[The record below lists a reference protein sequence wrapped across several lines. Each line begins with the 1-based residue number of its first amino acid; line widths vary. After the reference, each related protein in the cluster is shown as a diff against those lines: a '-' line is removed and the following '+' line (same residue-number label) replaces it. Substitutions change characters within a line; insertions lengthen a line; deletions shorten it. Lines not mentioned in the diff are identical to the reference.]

1 MSNPGAGDAIEIFK
15 NRLRRLILRAFATR
29 AELLAEVPI
38 SAAELLLAT
47 KGATVPPWRKV
58 AEPVIVACLRREHPG
73 ISEAELDDA
82 VAQWLRLW
90 RAAKE
95 VEDSGVVIAAE
106 PVAETAAPPRPHG
119 KRLLAIGAAVAVLVG
134 AAVAVRA
141 ALPDESDCAAAG
153 LTEESGQC
161 VGVADGVFPGLDPSV
176 AEIVDRIAEQN
187 RAVEGDAVE
196 IALLGPLGRLAEA
209 GSPGQLD
216 PNQVR
221 QMLIGAAVAQQRV
234 NTSALV
240 RDPRPAVRLVL
251 ANTGGYQDH
260 WQTPVRELIERA
272 DRPDPRLVATVL
284 LGTSLD
290 HTRAA
295 AAELA
300 RAEMPMIGAIT
311 SAEEFNSRDLPGLI
325 RVSPTSGDYVSTL
338 AGYLRANRPESRAI
352 VVWDQNSDRR
362 GDLFAGSLR
371 KAFAEQLAPWIGNR
385 PQQSF
390 VGAGIP
396 TEKVWPQMFATPTIN
411 TCQSGAD
418 VVLFAGRVI
427 DLPAFIEALAARACR
442 ERPLLV
448 MTGAAALTTVDRT
461 QQQQL
466 RDGGLTLVYGG
477 VTDPHTWPV
486 GAAARPPGYD
496 PFLHALTAEGFSAG
510 DSDAYT
516 CLAHD
521 AVFTATLA
529 VRMASEGRIPP
540 RGNVAVAFDNIN
552 SGHRVPGCSG
562 ELTFTTAGNG
572 SPIGSGIEAVTIP
585 YP

>member
-1 MSNPGAGDAIEIFK
+1 MTAGDAIAIFK
-15 NRLRRLILRAFATR
+15 GRLHRLIRDAFVTWAR
-29 AELLAEVPI
+29 LQAVVPV
-38 SAAELLLAT
+38 SDAELLLAT
-47 KGATVPPWRKV
+47 RGASVPDWDGLV
-58 AEPVIVACLRREHPG
+58 EPVVVACLRELQPDMP
-73 ISEAELDDA
+73 EAALRADLRR
-82 VAQWLRLW
+82 WLGW
-90 RAAKE
+90 WDAAKA
-95 VEDSGVVIAAE
+95 VENSGVVIVPE
-106 PVAETAAPPRPHG
+106 PEPPRSNG
-119 KRLLAIGAAVAVLVG
+119 GRLLALGAAVLVLVT
-134 AAVAVRA
+134 AAVVVAVW
-141 ALPDESDCAAAG
+141 PDENSCAAAG
-153 LTEESGQC
+153 LTLESGEC
-161 VGVADGVFPGLDPSV
+161 VGVADGTFPGLDPSV

-196 IALLGPLGRLAEA
+196 IALLGPLSHLADA

-216 PNQVR
+216 PDQVR
-221 QMLIGAAVAQQRV
+221 RMLIGAAVAQQRV

-240 RDPRPAVRLVL
+240 RDPRPPVRLVL
-251 ANTGGYQDH
+251 ANTGSYQDR
-260 WQTPVRELIERA
+260 WQTPVRELVARA
-272 DRPDPRLVATVL
+272 DRPEPRLVATVL

-325 RVSPTSGDYVSTL
+325 RTSPTSGDYVSTL
-338 AGYLRANRPESRAI
+338 AGYLAANRPASRAI

-362 GDLFAGSLR
+362 GDLFAGSL
-371 KAFAEQLAPWIGNR
+371 KEAFAAQLGPWIGNR
-385 PQQSF
+385 PEQGF

-411 TCQSGAD
+411 ICQSGAD
-418 VVLFAGRVI
+418 VVLFAGRVT
-427 DLPAFIEALAARACR
+427 DLPAFIEALSARACR
-442 ERPLLV
+442 DRALLV
-448 MTGAAALTTVDRT
+448 MTGAAALTAVDRT
-461 QQQQL
+461 QQQRL

-477 VTDPHTWPV
+477 VTDPHTWPL
-486 GAAARPPGYD
+486 GGDDRPPGYD
-496 PFLHALTAEGFSAG
+496 PFLHALAAEGFLA
-510 DSDAYT
+510 DDADAYT

-521 AVFTATLA
+521 AVFTGTLA
-529 VRMASEGRIPP
+529 IRMASEGRIPP
-540 RGNVAVAFDNIN
+540 RGNVAVAFGNIN